1 MLGQKERDFQPCV
14 VCLEALVPTDNFYR
28 QVEAKLDLTFVRD
41 LVQRLYKPCG
51 RPGIDPVVFFK
62 LQLIMFFEGIRSER
76 QLMTMVNMRLDHR
89 WYLGYDLNEAIPHHS
104 SLTYI
109 RDRFGLEVFQRFFER
124 IVELCIEAGLV
135 WGKELYFDGT
145 KVRAN
150 ASLDS
155 SVPRWYWLAKEHLE
169 ALFDDDD
176 PQPHTDDRH
185 FVTKYNGTRLPGR
198 RKYPYSRVADQ
209 RTNLTDP
216 DATPMKRNN
225 GDVLKLGYHTHYVV
239 DGGKARI
246 ILAALVTP
254 ASIMDNTPMLD
265 LARWAR
271 FRWQLDA
278 EIAVADAT
286 YGTAA
291 NIMGLEQDGLRAYTP
306 VREVVHRNSAFYT
319 TEAFHYDADRD
330 VYICPQGQTLTRWAY
345 RPSDQAVGYRA
356 AAEDCNACPV
366 KAVCTTSSE
375 GRTITRPFAQP
386 YLERVKGYYETEAY
400 RKAMRKRK
408 VWIEPKFGEL
418 KQWHQGDKF
427 RLRRL
432 RKVNIEGLLKAAGQ
446 NIKQLL
452 KAKTRKNR
460 PKPPANT
467 AAIRAVPALFPA
479 NLCV

>member
-1 MLGQKERDFQPCV
+1 ME
-14 VCLEALVPTDNFYR
+14 
-28 QVEAKLDLTFVRD
+28 
-41 LVQRLYKPCG
+41 
-51 RPGIDPVVFFK
+51 
-62 LQLIMFFEGIRSER
+62 
-76 QLMTMVNMRLDHR
+76 MVNMRLDHR
-89 WYLGYDLNEAIPHHS
+89 WFIGYDLHEKVPDHS

-109 RDRFGLEVFQRFFER
+109 RNRFGLVVFQRFFEQ
-124 IVELCIEAGLV
+124 IVQLCIDAGLV

-145 KVRAN
+145 KVRAD
-150 ASLDS
+150 ASLDH
-155 SVPRWYWLAKEHLE
+155 SVPRWYWLAKQHLE
-169 ALFDDDD
+169 DLFDDHE
-176 PQPHTDDRH
+176 PQSGSHADDRH

-198 RKYPYSRVADQ
+198 RNPNYPRVADY

-265 LARWAR
+265 LARWVR
-271 FRWQLDA
+271 FRWQLAAD
-278 EIAVADAT
+278 IAVGDAT

-291 NIMGLEQDGLRAYTP
+291 NIMGLEQDGLRAYMP
-306 VREVVHRNSAFYT
+306 VREVTHPNATLFT
-319 TEAFHYDADRD
+319 AEAFQYDADRD
-330 VYICPQGQTLTRWAY
+330 VYICPQGQTLIRWAH
-345 RPSDQAVGYRA
+345 RMSNQAVGYRA
-356 AAEDCNACPV
+356 AAAVCNVCPV
-366 KAVCTTSSE
+366 KAACTTGSG
-375 GRTITRPFAQP
+375 GRTVTRPFAQP

-452 KAKTRKNR
+452 KARVWSR
-460 PKPPANT
+460 PKPPANV
-467 AAIRAVPALFPA
+467 AAIRMFPA
-479 NLCV
+479 SLPGGSCF